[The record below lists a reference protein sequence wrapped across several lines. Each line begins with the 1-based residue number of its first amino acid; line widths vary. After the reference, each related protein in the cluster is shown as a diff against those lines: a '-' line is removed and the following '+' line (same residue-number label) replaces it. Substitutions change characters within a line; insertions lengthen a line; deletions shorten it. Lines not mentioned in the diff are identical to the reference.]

1 MAKFYS
7 NRAGCYMKLMEFH
20 RAQKDC
26 EESLKL
32 KPDFVKCWIRKG
44 AVFEALKQHDNALE
58 AFRVSVKF
66 HSILSKKARYETSKD
81 TNKKFND
88 RKQLKI
94 IIVETT
100 WDNLKNQ

>member
-58 AFRVSVKF
+58 AFRVSDKF
-66 HSILSKKARYETSKD
+66 NFIQSKKGGCKPGDPLGPGAD
-81 TNKKFND
+81 
-88 RKQLKI
+88 
-94 IIVETT
+94 V
-100 WDNLKNQ
+100 